1 MSGTRLSIQFG
12 ALALPLQR
20 QLKDQ
25 GVEVGPENVM
35 WLQRYADAITLLKVR
50 ALLTDRE
57 AARARKRLL
66 QELVKACSM
75 EGMTS
80 EGLLQG
86 LVEACSMEGMRSE

>member
-1 MSGTRLSIQFG
+1 MSSKTILSIQFG

-25 GVEVGPENVM
+25 GVEVGLEYVV
-35 WLQRYADAITLLKVR
+35 WLQRYADAITLLRVR
-50 ALLTDRE
+50 ALLTDGE

-66 QELVKACSM
+66 QELAKACSM

-80 EGLLQG
+80 E
-86 LVEACSMEGMRSE
+86 